1 MVKFLRIV
9 LREKECAEIKES
21 LSGTDDTEGLMKKQ
35 NPLILPEMSHRG

>member
-9 LREKECAEIKES
+9 LREKECETKES